1 MKGYV
6 EPEFKKKAFNC
17 PYCEVYAHQKWRYRL
32 MIFNSNSEHPPN
44 SRYDQLRVMDWS
56 TSKCDHCGE
65 ISFWHDEQLIYP
77 KSSIAPLPNEDMP
90 DDVKEDYIEAKN
102 IVNDSP
108 RGACAL
114 LRLALQKLMP
124 HLEESGKNLNEDI
137 GNLVKK
143 GISSEVQKALDSVR
157 VIGNNAVHPG
167 ELDLKDDVRTAISLF
182 RLINYIVDNQISSK
196 KEIDGIFEGLPQ
208 MNIEAIKRRDK

>member
-6 EPEFKKKAFNC
+6 EPGFKKEAFNC

-32 MIFNSNSEHPPN
+32 LMYNSDETIHQESM
-44 SRYDQLRVMDWS
+44 YDQLRLKGWS
-56 TSKCDHCGE
+56 TSKCSHCGK
-65 ISFWHDEQLIYP
+65 ISFWHKEQLIYP
-77 KSSIAPLPNEDMP
+77 KSSIAPLP
-90 DDVKEDYIEAKN
+90 
-102 IVNDSP
+102 
-108 RGACAL
+108 
-114 LRLALQKLMP
+114 
-124 HLEESGKNLNEDI
+124 NEDI

-167 ELDLKDDVRTAISLF
+167 ELDLKDDIQTAISLF

-208 MNIEAIKRRDK
+208 KNIEAIERRDK

>member
-1 MKGYV
+1 
-6 EPEFKKKAFNC
+6 
-17 PYCEVYAHQKWRYRL
+17 
-32 MIFNSNSEHPPN
+32 
-44 SRYDQLRVMDWS
+44 
-56 TSKCDHCGE
+56 
-65 ISFWHDEQLIYP
+65 
-77 KSSIAPLPNEDMP
+77 
-90 DDVKEDYIEAKN
+90 
-102 IVNDSP
+102 
-108 RGACAL
+108 
-114 LRLALQKLMP
+114 MP

>member
-1 MKGYV
+1 MKICLMML
-6 EPEFKKKAFNC
+6 KKITLK
-17 PYCEVYAHQKWRYRL
+17 Q
-32 MIFNSNSEHPPN
+32 
-44 SRYDQLRVMDWS
+44 
-56 TSKCDHCGE
+56 
-65 ISFWHDEQLIYP
+65 
-77 KSSIAPLPNEDMP
+77 
-90 DDVKEDYIEAKN
+90 KN

>member
-6 EPEFKKKAFNC
+6 GPEFKKDAFNC
-17 PYCEVYAHQKWRYRL
+17 PYCEVHAHQKWRYRL
-32 MIFNSNSEHPPN
+32 MIFNSNGEHPADPI
-44 SRYDQLRVMDWS
+44 YDQLGVRGWS

-77 KSSIAPLPNEDMP
+77 KSSIAPLPNDDMP
-90 DDVKEDYIEAKN
+90 DDVKEDYIEARN

-124 HLEESGKNLNEDI
+124 HLGESGKNLNEDI

-143 GISSEVQKALDSVR
+143 GISSEVQKAFDSVR

-167 ELDLKDDVRTAISLF
+167 ELDLKDDVQTAISLF

-208 MNIEAIKRRDK
+208 INIEAIKRRDK